1 MTAVRRVTS
10 PTCISFSLIPWYPLT
25 SFSSTFSGFFPVRR
39 YVAVL
44 RAASMTPPVFPKI
57 TPAPEAS
64 PRGESKGISD
74 KEMKSTPS
82 SFAQSASSLVVI
94 T

>member
-1 MTAVRRVTS
+1 
-10 PTCISFSLIPWYPLT
+10 
-25 SFSSTFSGFFPVRR
+25 
-39 YVAVL
+39 
-44 RAASMTPPVFPKI
+44 MTPPVFPKI